1 MFSEPFPA
9 LGGDKLLGKL
19 IAQLSFISIPD
30 KSQLVT
36 QVQRGRK
43 QQTQLID
50 KREIVFQHC
59 KRINREQR
67 RNNGQIRLARD
78 MLCQNITDL
87 ISFVIYNLH
96 H

>member
-1 MFSEPFPA
+1 MRE
-9 LGGDKLLGKL
+9 L
-19 IAQLSFISIPD
+19 IAQFAFIRISNQSKFVI
-30 KSQLVT
+30 QI
-36 QVQRGRK
+36 QRSRK

-87 ISFVIYNLH
+87 ISFVIYNYIVCPDLPGRCNLVCA
-96 H
+96 